1 MTRRT
6 SYKPLVCM
14 VPPTR
19 AMALSLV
26 LLGAVSFCVL
36 SLTSRKPEPIY
47 EDLMFVTAVK
57 NLSDG
62 VFQRHARTIEADRR
76 RQDEEMKKDVEGFEM
91 QLRNHFQIHQH
102 EMQKEIDSLKIV
114 RSNHDAQIQALE
126 EQVRKLRLAL
136 TPIRQNTTLQNAR
149 IQELEKQAF
158 GLHHFDMRH
167 ETNIMSGSMLPQ
179 AGGPRAQSGLVQLI
193 RATTEMKV
201 SGKVYM

>member
-1 MTRRT
+1 
-6 SYKPLVCM
+6 
-14 VPPTR
+14 
-19 AMALSLV
+19 
-26 LLGAVSFCVL
+26 
-36 SLTSRKPEPIY
+36 
-47 EDLMFVTAVK
+47 
-57 NLSDG
+57 
-62 VFQRHARTIEADRR
+62 
-76 RQDEEMKKDVEGFEM
+76 MKKDVEGFEM

-158 GLHHFDMRH
+158 GLNHFDMRH

-179 AGGPRAQSGLVQLI
+179 SVSLKGAPFSGTKEHLTSSESDLLAHEREAQSGLVQLT